1 MSGARRTIA
10 VLFGGANSEHEV
22 SCSSARSVE
31 EHLDRTLF
39 DPVVLG
45 ADRRGGWHR
54 VDRVDDLATADPA
67 EGRRLPDLAGVDM
80 VLPVLHGRFGE
91 DGTLQGLLELAGTP
105 YVGNGVLA
113 SAVAM
118 DKFRCQQVLGGSGI
132 PTVPTVLVDRSDLAD
147 RTDRIGARTVT
158 DRAAV
163 LGYPLFVKP
172 NRSGSSVG
180 AARVTEPADLQEA
193 VDAALAHDDAAL
205 LQPFQAGDEVDVAV
219 LQRPDGSLA
228 VAPPL
233 RVRLST
239 EATYFDYA
247 SKYSAGSVEFEIPA
261 RVPTAVTERVMA
273 LARLAFEALGCE
285 GLARIDFFVTAD
297 GRAVLNEVNT
307 MPGLTSVSQFPRM
320 WAAAGMGYPELLT
333 ALLERAFAARGTA
346 APVPTAQPE
355 RAAPVGRG

>member
-1 MSGARRTIA
+1 MSAARPTVA
-10 VLFGGANSEHEV
+10 VLFGGASSEHEV

-31 EHLDRTLF
+31 EHLDRGRF
-39 DPVVLG
+39 DPVFLG
-45 ADRRGGWHR
+45 ADRHGGWHR
-54 VDRVDDLATADPA
+54 VDRVRDLAAVNPV

-91 DGTLQGLLELAGTP
+91 DGTLQGLLELSGTP

-113 SAVAM
+113 GAIAM

-132 PTVPTVLVDRSDLAD
+132 PTVPTVVIDRANRAHAQRLV
-147 RTDRIGARTVT
+147 

-180 AARVTEPADLQEA
+180 ATRVEDPADLSAA

-239 EATYFDYA
+239 DASYFDYA
-247 SKYSAGSVEFEIPA
+247 SKYSPGSVEFEIPA
-261 RVPTAVTERVMA
+261 RVPTTVTDRVSA
-273 LARLAFEALGCE
+273 LALFAFEALGCE
-285 GLARIDFFVTAD
+285 GLARIDFFVTTD
-297 GRAVLNEVNT
+297 GRVLLNEVNT
-307 MPGLTSVSQFPRM
+307 MPGLTSLSQFPRM
-320 WAAAGMGYPELLT
+320 WAAAGMGYPDLLT
-333 ALLERAFAARGTA
+333 ALLDRAFAARGTA
-346 APVPTAQPE
+346 APVGTAVPD
-355 RAAPVGRG
+355 RGARVGRG